1 MPDLKDLRDTREE
14 ILKAELAAWLHDVG
28 KFTTAHL
35 ENSSDGGSFRWPCD
49 YSYKIIVDKPTKFIK
64 LASSAASIKKPAI
77 LNEVLNPNC
86 ISSKK
91 AADFLPDELKQW
103 IEAAS
108 INIKT
113 ECYNFPEILIL
124 GVPGFTTSPHRT
136 ILLDG
141 KDGWLIALLGLSHHI
156 AHHEK
161 PEFKNDLV
169 RQKYPA
175 VRLETPFGFP
185 FYSFD
190 LSSPARIEDCLSKV
204 STPLLEPDSKK
215 AKEAL
220 RKCFNNGWGDTRYP
234 LNEVS
239 LESWSLIVA
248 ALFKSQIAYFTLSKH
263 KVYIGQ
269 WKSWKD
275 KIIDTT
281 ASWRLL
287 SIRTNGL
294 EYLLSAP
301 SIPGLKARQELLRDA
316 WNKVQHLLEEEYPL
330 ALEVYRDENGP
341 VFVVPDM
348 DVLQLKDDQGTIEEQ
363 IVRAF
368 AKGTIK
374 QTSDFGV
381 DVSLEREIIPH
392 LYLDPNPWKGQPVP
406 EELPPMGKNWKEPSK
421 KGHLE
426 QEAYLRSDPEW
437 IARFWEPVRVS
448 YMGKEYAFTEE
459 ICRVCGLKPQ
469 GWGAPDREQHYG
481 VQARRKA
488 GDESARCS
496 DDCQTCKAVR
506 RNHCYVCEKRRSNRA
521 EMWARKAHLSPEKR
535 KGENVL
541 ESKNVPET
549 IWLDEVADRHGRIAL
564 LVGSFDLTHW
574 LNGTLVRSLAVRNPE
589 NCGQNNEKCPE
600 KSAKHVAKN
609 PSFARLRRIW
619 ETTRRFWEETLEEAE
634 QGLGKRPRI
643 FLKGA
648 LQKGSLG
655 PYHAYELEIQG
666 RKVAVLW
673 VPEDA
678 RDEQGN
684 ALEHRGGFWVIEN
697 LDYLDNVYG
706 KSLEKLVRGLAGQSL
721 NVYEPT
727 EYGRPGQEQATFTI
741 AGKNGVQYLED
752 NYTPLIPI
760 LAEPRTFMALVPAD
774 KAFEVVKAI
783 KTKYE
788 REMGKVRNRLPLHLG
803 VVFADSHQPLRTIL
817 DAGRRMLN
825 QAALPVTWK
834 VISFTQKQT
843 AKGDSLLSRFKGDE
857 NGQFKEWYEVSLQ
870 AADRKITWY
879 VPAFMGD
886 GVTED
891 HWYPYVFLETSSEP
905 TDRKR
910 YYKIDLSNPW
920 NPEHPWLVHA
930 GELKPDYRIYFT
942 PATFDFIFLDHSGK
956 RFEIAYSEAGR
967 RLGASNRPHLLDELD
982 DLEACWG
989 LLTNGNRRAQDQGK
1003 PAWRLSSRQIH
1014 QIRDAIER
1022 KREEWFTSFE
1032 DSLYNDTFKRF
1043 CKDLLTNAEWRTKP
1057 SDHELNRLAQW
1068 AVKGVLTDAIELFL
1082 HIMKQRERAVDQTNE
1097 GGRRNDS

>member
-1 MPDLKDLRDTREE
+1 
-14 ILKAELAAWLHDVG
+14 
-28 KFTTAHL
+28 
-35 ENSSDGGSFRWPCD
+35 
-49 YSYKIIVDKPTKFIK
+49 
-64 LASSAASIKKPAI
+64 
-77 LNEVLNPNC
+77 
-86 ISSKK
+86 
-91 AADFLPDELKQW
+91 
-103 IEAAS
+103 
-108 INIKT
+108 
-113 ECYNFPEILIL
+113 
-124 GVPGFTTSPHRT
+124 
-136 ILLDG
+136 
-141 KDGWLIALLGLSHHI
+141 
-156 AHHEK
+156 
-161 PEFKNDLV
+161 
-169 RQKYPA
+169 
-175 VRLETPFGFP
+175 
-185 FYSFD
+185 
-190 LSSPARIEDCLSKV
+190 
-204 STPLLEPDSKK
+204 
-215 AKEAL
+215 
-220 RKCFNNGWGDTRYP
+220 
-234 LNEVS
+234 
-239 LESWSLIVA
+239 
-248 ALFKSQIAYFTLSKH
+248 
-263 KVYIGQ
+263 
-269 WKSWKD
+269 
-275 KIIDTT
+275 
-281 ASWRLL
+281 
-287 SIRTNGL
+287 
-294 EYLLSAP
+294 
-301 SIPGLKARQELLRDA
+301 
-316 WNKVQHLLEEEYPL
+316 VQHLLEEEYPL

-341 VFVVPDM
+341 VFVVPDI
-348 DVLQLKDDQGTIEEQ
+348 DNLLGLTDSERNAQTLREFILERFRQGTVQGDPRLALEGE
-363 IVRAF
+363 IVPTF
-368 AKGTIK
+368 KL
-374 QTSDFGV
+374 D
-381 DVSLEREIIPH
+381 ER
-392 LYLDPNPWKGQPVP
+392 PWKGQPAP
-406 EELPPMGKNWKEPSK
+406 QELPPIGD
-421 KGHLE
+421 HVRD
-426 QEAYLRSDPEW
+426 EAIPPLKSDPHWVAAQWCKLPKPQERC
-437 IARFWEPVRVS
+437 A
-448 YMGKEYAFTEE
+448 
-459 ICRVCGLKPQ
+459 VCGLRPQ
-469 GWGAPDREQHYG
+469 GPSPKAQ
-481 VQARRKA
+481 RR
-488 GDESARCS
+488 GRC
-496 DDCQTCKAVR
+496 D
-506 RNHCYVCEKRRSNRA
+506 VCEKRRTGRA
-521 EMWARKAHLSPEKR
+521 ERWATQELKI
-535 KGENVL
+535 
-541 ESKNVPET
+541 T

-600 KSAKHVAKN
+600 KSTKHVAKN

-684 ALEHRGGFWVIEN
+684 ALEHCGGFWVIEN

-910 YYKIDLSNPW
+910 YYKTDLSNPW

-1032 DSLYNDTFKRF
+1032 DSLNDDTFKRF
-1043 CKDLLTNAEWRTKP
+1043 CKDLLTNAEWRTKL

-1068 AVKGVLTDAIELFL
+1068 AINGVLTDAIELFL
-1082 HIMKQRERAVDQTNE
+1082 HIMKQRERAVEQIKE
-1097 GGRRNDS
+1097 GEAEK